1 VGPGAERARA
11 WCGCKNKQQEC
22 KRHMGIPRGGESL
35 LLLLELEVSSGD
47 VRLCVV
53 EDVLED

>member
-1 VGPGAERARA
+1 
-11 WCGCKNKQQEC
+11 
-22 KRHMGIPRGGESL
+22 MGLPQGGESL

>member
-1 VGPGAERARA
+1 
-11 WCGCKNKQQEC
+11 
-22 KRHMGIPRGGESL
+22 L

-47 VRLCVV
+47 VWLCVV

>member
-1 VGPGAERARA
+1 
-11 WCGCKNKQQEC
+11 
-22 KRHMGIPRGGESL
+22 L